1 MAVGLGVISLVSK
14 LQLGGLNK
22 FPRTTQATVTE
33 HLRQAILLGH
43 LPGGTRLLQ
52 TELAEALNVSATPVR
67 EALRELSTQ
76 GLIEFDPFKGATVR
90 MPTLSLLEEVYEMRS
105 VLIPLS
111 VKKGIAQ
118 ITSKQISDA
127 EALLRQMELTSNHE
141 EWVDL
146 NRQFHTVLDD
156 ATQTTQL
163 KEFLRRLSDLSAI
176 YINLS
181 FSERPLRKEESEQ
194 EHRAILEAYQR
205 KEVDIAI
212 QLTLNHLNGTLDAA
226 RKAVIKQQED
236 RILTR

>member
-1 MAVGLGVISLVSK
+1 MVSK
-14 LQLGGLNK
+14 LQLSGLSRS
-22 FPRTTQATVTE
+22 PRTTQATVTE

-52 TELAEALNVSATPVR
+52 TELAEALNVSATPIR

-76 GLIEFDPFKGATVR
+76 GLIEFDAFKGATVR

-118 ITSKQISDA
+118 ITNMQIKNA
-127 EALLRQMELTSNHE
+127 EALLHQMESTSNHE

-146 NRQFHTVLDD
+146 NRQFHATLDD
-156 ATQTTQL
+156 ATQTIQL

-176 YINLS
+176 YVNLS
-181 FSERPLRKEESEQ
+181 FSEQPLRKEESEQ
-194 EHRAILEAYQR
+194 EHRAILEAYQSQD
-205 KEVDIAI
+205 VDTAI
-212 QLTLNHLNGTLDAA
+212 QLTLHHLNGTLEAA
-226 RKAVIKQQED
+226 RKAVIKQQQA
-236 RILTR
+236 L

>member
-1 MAVGLGVISLVSK
+1 LVSK
-14 LQLGGLNK
+14 LQLSGFNRV
-22 FPRTTQATVTE
+22 PRTTQATVTE

-43 LPGGTRLLQ
+43 LPGGTRLTQ

-76 GLIEFDPFKGATVR
+76 GLIEFDAFKGATVR
-90 MPTLSLLEEVYEMRS
+90 VPTLALLEEVYEMRS

-111 VKKGIAQ
+111 VKKGIDKITKQQ
-118 ITSKQISDA
+118 INNA
-127 EALLRQMELTSNHE
+127 ETLLSHMESTSNHE

-181 FSERPLRKEESEQ
+181 FTEQPLRKEESEQ
-194 EHRAILEAYQR
+194 EHRAILKAYQC
-205 KEVDIAI
+205 KDADTAI

-226 RKAVIKQQED
+226 RKAVIKQQKAV
-236 RILTR
+236 

>member
-1 MAVGLGVISLVSK
+1 MVSK
-14 LQLGGLNK
+14 LQLSGLSRS
-22 FPRTTQATVTE
+22 PRTTQATVTE

-52 TELAEALNVSATPVR
+52 TELAEALNVSATPIR

-76 GLIEFDPFKGATVR
+76 GLIEFDAFKGATVR

-118 ITSKQISDA
+118 ITNTQIKNA
-127 EALLRQMELTSNHE
+127 EALLHQMESTSNHE

-146 NRQFHTVLDD
+146 NRQFHATLDD
-156 ATQTTQL
+156 ATQTIQL

-176 YINLS
+176 YVNLS
-181 FSERPLRKEESEQ
+181 FSEQPLRKEESEQ
-194 EHRAILEAYQR
+194 EHRAILEAYQSQD
-205 KEVDIAI
+205 VDTAI
-212 QLTLNHLNGTLDAA
+212 QLTLHHLNGTLEAA
-226 RKAVIKQQED
+226 RKAVIKQQQA
-236 RILTR
+236 L